1 MTWILAYQSSIGI
14 LFLHSI
20 AQDTNQTIEV
30 GPSPPNK
37 SESYNL
43 YVLDASYLISGENM
57 IGNKIFYIS
66 ITYEIQNHSKDNNSL
81 DFPINVTHQTFF
93 F

>member
-1 MTWILAYQSSIGI
+1 MKWILANQSSIGI

-43 YVLDASYLISGENM
+43 YVLYASYLISSENM

-66 ITYEIQNHSKDNNSL
+66 ITYI
-81 DFPINVTHQTFF
+81 
-93 F
+93 